1 MWKCAIRD
9 AIDAVNTIS
18 LLRNIFCSLV
28 CINAETFDPIRD
40 SRSDSRDIQQ
50 PSICQVLVRYFIRFK
65 TSLAGLFSMS
75 LWGKGEIITHS
86 EIPPHKEYRF
96 RHFFIKNLPANQHY
110 LMILTTFSG
119 QENAKEVSTLEPKE
133 TVFNETNAWQ
143 IPVQDT
149 GQGPFLEELA
159 LPAFSRLIA
168 SMIRWSLIREGTDP
182 DNDQETLQHHH
193 GWRADIVRIFRPYEK
208 RMSPELQISRDP

>member
-1 MWKCAIRD
+1 MPGTR
-9 AIDAVNTIS
+9 S
-18 LLRNIFCSLV
+18 IFHQVQNVSRLPF
-28 CINAETFDPIRD
+28 FD
-40 SRSDSRDIQQ
+40 
-50 PSICQVLVRYFIRFK
+50 VAL
-65 TSLAGLFSMS
+65 
-75 LWGKGEIITHS
+75 GKGRDYYAFGNSPTQRV
-86 EIPPHKEYRF
+86 PVPTL
-96 RHFFIKNLPANQHY
+96 FIKNLPANQHY

-208 RMSPELQISRDP
+208 KDVASTPGIP

>member
-1 MWKCAIRD
+1 VRHPR
-9 AIDAVNTIS
+9 AVNTIS
-18 LLRNIFCSLV
+18 LSRNIFCLLI
-28 CINAETFDPIRD
+28 CIDAETFDPIRD
-40 SRSDSRDIQQ
+40 QFLGIFSNHPDTRYSIDI
-50 PSICQVLVRYFIRFK
+50 SSGSKRL
-65 TSLAGLFSMS
+65 SLGLFSMS
-75 LWGKGEIITHS
+75 LWGKGDIITHS

-208 RMSPELQISRDP
+208 RMSPALQVSRDP